1 MGLAEDIRRI
11 VDADRDWIQQ
21 RFLID
26 TPFPPQIVWNPD
38 PNSLPFPLLASFVQT
53 WRDMPREHAGE
64 PPSVTDF
71 DIIDFRKPM
80 KYLMYLDVLDGG
92 SDFQYRVYGT
102 GISQISGFDLTGARL
117 SETQIPPVTRD
128 FMMACYAAVVSRR
141 DLLFTEH
148 HPPVH
153 FKIATWS
160 RVLAPLV
167 DDTGAVARIVAI
179 NYPDRLR
186 EPTDGVRPLTA

>member
-1 MGLAEDIRRI
+1 MGLTEDVRRI
-11 VDADRDWIQQ
+11 IDADRDWMRQ
-21 RFLID
+21 RFLMD
-26 TPFPPQIVWNPD
+26 TPFPPQIVWHPD
-38 PNSLPFPLLASFVQT
+38 PDSLPFPLLTSFVRS
-53 WRDMPREHAGE
+53 WRDMPRVDGGL
-64 PPSVTDF
+64 PSVDDF
-71 DIIDFRKPM
+71 DIVDFRKPM

-92 SDFQYRVYGT
+92 ADFQYRVYGT
-102 GISQISGFDLTGARL
+102 GISQVSGFDLTGMRL
-117 SETQIPPVTRD
+117 SETHIPPVTRD
-128 FMMACYAAVVSRR
+128 FMMACYGAVVSRR

-167 DDTGAVARIVAI
+167 DATGAVARIVAI

-186 EPTDGVRPLTA
+186 DPTDGVRPLTP